1 MVSHKAEGLSG
12 GCHLRTVKRQIGWR
26 NAVHPTGTRDGQHN
40 MTDISELQARLT
52 AALDR
57 IGTGV
62 EALGDSGAGGNDTGE
77 VEALR
82 AQLDEERTANAQLEE
97 RVRSIREKQDTTV
110 GRFSAEVERLTAALA
125 AQEEAASKL
134 ARANAELRSN
144 NAALRQAIQDG
155 VAEPHL
161 VNKAMMAEL
170 DGLRAAQGAD
180 RAEIDGLLGEIEA
193 MLDAAE
199 GETEH
204 A

>member
-1 MVSHKAEGLSG
+1 MRECRAPDG
-12 GCHLRTVKRQIGWR
+12 KRQIGWR
-26 NAVHPTGTRDGQHN
+26 NAVHPTGTRNGQHN
-40 MTDISELQARLT
+40 MTDISELQARLA

-62 EALGDSGAGGNDTGE
+62 EALGDGAGGNDTGE
-77 VEALR
+77 IEALR

-110 GRFSAEVERLTAALA
+110 GRLSAEVERLTSALT
-125 AQEEAASKL
+125 AQEEAAARL
-134 ARANAELRSN
+134 ARANADLRAN

-180 RAEIDGLLGEIEA
+180 RAELDGLLGEIEA